1 VSTSTPAIAMP
12 QERRTDAALYRRRRL
27 VNLLGWTLFGLF
39 FALLAFALLDIV
51 GTVLERG
58 WPALS
63 LELFT
68 KSTNGV
74 SGGLLNA
81 ITGTFALTAGSLI
94 LAAPVGVFAGIY
106 VSEYRSSPFARLI
119 RYLSDVMVGVPS
131 IVFGLF
137 GYITMVTW
145 LGWQFSMLAG
155 CITLALMIIPYILR
169 TTELALHGVAP
180 ELREA
185 AYALGAGHAT
195 VVMKVILRS
204 CFSRVLTGILLAMAI
219 SMGETA
225 PLIYTVNWSN
235 YVWDGHMTR
244 EPVGYLTYVIWSFI
258 NEPFDSAHALAYAA
272 ALLITVFVLVITMFA
287 RLSLSK
293 LSSNQ
298 AH

>member
-1 VSTSTPAIAMP
+1 MSTLSSTVP
-12 QERRTDAALYRRRRL
+12 QARTTNLALYRRRRIY
-27 VNLLGWTLFGLF
+27 NLLGWALFGLF

-51 GTVLERG
+51 GTVLKRG

-68 KSTNGV
+68 SSTNGV

-81 ITGTFALTAGSLI
+81 IVGTFALTVGSLI
-94 LAAPVGVFAGIY
+94 LATPVGVFGGIF
-106 VSEYRSSPFARLI
+106 VSEYQSSALARVI

-145 LGWQFSMLAG
+145 FGWQFSMLAG

-169 TTELALHGVAP
+169 TTELALRGVAP

-195 VVMKVILRS
+195 VVMRVILRS
-204 CFSRVLTGILLAMAI
+204 CISRVLTGILLAMAI

-235 YVWDGHMTR
+235 YVWDGHLTR
-244 EPVGYLTYVIWSFI
+244 EPVAYLTYVIWSFI

-272 ALLITVFVLVITMFA
+272 ALLITVFVLVITIFA
-287 RLSLSK
+287 RLALSK
-293 LSSNQ
+293 FSSNQ

>member
-1 VSTSTPAIAMP
+1 MSTLSSTVP
-12 QERRTDAALYRRRRL
+12 QARTTNVALYRRRRIY
-27 VNLLGWTLFGLF
+27 NLLGWTLFGLF

-51 GTVLERG
+51 GTVLKRG

-68 KSTNGV
+68 SPTNGV

-81 ITGTFALTAGSLI
+81 IVGTFALTVGSLI
-94 LAAPVGVFAGIY
+94 LAAPVGIFGGIF
-106 VSEYRSSPFARLI
+106 VSEYQSSALARVI

-169 TTELALHGVAP
+169 TTELALRGVAP

-195 VVMKVILRS
+195 VVMRVILRS
-204 CFSRVLTGILLAMAI
+204 CLSRVLTGILLAMAI

-235 YVWDGHMTR
+235 YVWDGHLTR
-244 EPVGYLTYVIWSFI
+244 EPVAYLTYVIWSFI

-272 ALLITVFVLVITMFA
+272 ALLITVFVLVITIFA
-287 RLSLSK
+287 RLALSK
-293 LSSNQ
+293 FSSNQ

>member
-1 VSTSTPAIAMP
+1 VSTLSSTVP
-12 QERRTDAALYRRRRL
+12 QARTTNVALYRRRRIY
-27 VNLLGWTLFGLF
+27 NLLGWTLFGLF

-51 GTVLERG
+51 GTVLKRG

-68 KSTNGV
+68 SPTNGV

-81 ITGTFALTAGSLI
+81 IVGTFALTVGSLI
-94 LAAPVGVFAGIY
+94 LATPVGVFGGIF
-106 VSEYRSSPFARLI
+106 VSEYQSSALARVI

-169 TTELALHGVAP
+169 TTELALRGVAP

-195 VVMKVILRS
+195 VVMRVILRS
-204 CFSRVLTGILLAMAI
+204 CISRVLTGILLAMAI

-235 YVWDGHMTR
+235 YVWDGHLTR
-244 EPVGYLTYVIWSFI
+244 EPVAYLTYVIWSFI

-272 ALLITVFVLVITMFA
+272 ALLITVFVLVITIFA
-287 RLSLSK
+287 RLALSK
-293 LSSNQ
+293 FSSNQ